1 MNQGI
6 PAEAYINRAWAAAFV
21 LIVIVMA
28 LNLIARLV
36 AKVFAPKIG
45 R

>member
-6 PAEAYINRAWAAAFV
+6 PPEAYVGRAWAAALT

-36 AKVFAPKIG
+36 ARLFAPKTG